1 MYAPEAAM
9 TIPDYQTVMLPLLR
23 LASDEQEHSVREAIE
38 KLADQFELSEQER
51 KELLPSGRQATFDNR
66 VGWAR
71 TYMKKAGLLESKRR
85 GYFKITGRGLEVLQK
100 GPQAINVK
108 FLEQYPEFIEFRT
121 KRTTTDKPTTS
132 EETQEDKTQTPEEA
146 IEAAY
151 QAIRN
156 NLASDLIQQIME
168 CSPSFFERM
177 VVDLLVKMGYGGTRT
192 EAGQAVGRSGDE
204 GIDGIINEDRLGLDV
219 IYIQAKRWEGPV
231 GRPEIQKFVGALQ
244 GQRAKKGVFITTSSF
259 SKQAVDYA
267 SMIESNVV
275 LINGETL
282 AKLMIDNNVGVSPV
296 AAYEIRRVDSDYFN
310 EA

>member
-1 MYAPEAAM
+1 V

-23 LASDEQEHSVREAIE
+23 LASDEQEHSSRGAIE
-38 KLADQFELSEQER
+38 NLADQFELSEQER

-71 TYMKKAGLLESKRR
+71 TYMKKAGLLESKQR
-85 GYFKITGRGLEVLQK
+85 GYFKITSRGLEALQRD
-100 GPQAINVK
+100 PQTINVK
-108 FLEQYPEFIEFRT
+108 FLEQYPEFVEFRT
-121 KRTTTDKPTTS
+121 KRSVVDKPAS
-132 EETQEDKTQTPEEA
+132 SKEMQEDDTQTPEEA

-177 VVDLLVKMGYGGTRT
+177 VVDLLVKMGYGGTRKD
-192 EAGQAVGRSGDE
+192 AGQAVGQSGDE

-219 IYIQAKRWEGPV
+219 IYIQAKRWESSV

-244 GQRAKKGVFITTSSF
+244 GQRAKKGIFITTSSF
-259 SKQAVDYA
+259 SKQAIDYT

-275 LINGETL
+275 LIDGETL
-282 AKLMIDNNVGVSPV
+282 AKLMIDNNVGVSSI
-296 AAYEIRRVDSDYFN
+296 AAYEVGRVDSDYFD

>member
-1 MYAPEAAM
+1 M

-23 LASDEQEHSVREAIE
+23 LAADKQEHSLRGAIE

-85 GYFKITGRGLEVLQK
+85 GYFKITSRGLQALQK
-100 GPQAINVK
+100 DPQTINVK
-108 FLEQYPEFIEFRT
+108 FLEQYPEFVEFRT
-121 KRTTTDKPTTS
+121 KRAVTDKPATS
-132 EETQEDKTQTPEEA
+132 KETQEDDTQTPEEA
-146 IEAAY
+146 IEVAY

-177 VVDLLVKMGYGGTRT
+177 VVDLLVRMGYGGTRKD
-192 EAGQAVGRSGDE
+192 AGQAVGQSGDE

-219 IYIQAKRWEGPV
+219 IYIQAKRWESSV

-244 GQRAKKGVFITTSSF
+244 GQRAKKGIFITTSSF

-267 SMIESNVV
+267 TMIESNVV
-275 LINGETL
+275 LIDGEML
-282 AKLMIDNNVGVSPV
+282 AKLAIDNNIGVSSV

-310 EA
+310 EG

>member
-1 MYAPEAAM
+1 M
-9 TIPDYQTVMLPLLR
+9 TIPGYQTVMLPLLR

-71 TYMKKAGLLESKRR
+71 TYMKKAGLLESRRR
-85 GYFKITGRGLEVLQK
+85 GYFKITSRGVEALRK
-100 GPQAINVK
+100 NPQAIDVK
-108 FLEQYPEFIEFRT
+108 FLEQYPEFVEFRT
-121 KRTTTDKPTTS
+121 KRATTDKPATS
-132 EETQEDKTQTPEEA
+132 EAMQEDETQTPEEA

-192 EAGQAVGRSGDE
+192 DAGQAVGQSGDG

-244 GQRAKKGVFITTSSF
+244 GQRAKKGIFITTSSF

-267 SMIESNVV
+267 SRIESNIV
-275 LINGETL
+275 LIDGETL

>member
-1 MYAPEAAM
+1 M

-23 LASDEQEHSVREAIE
+23 LASDEQQHSSRGAIE
-38 KLADQFELSEQER
+38 KLADQFKLSKEER

-71 TYMKKAGLLESKRR
+71 TYMKKAGLLESKQR
-85 GYFKITGRGLEVLQK
+85 GYFKITSRGLEALQK
-100 GPQAINVK
+100 DPQTINVK
-108 FLEQYPEFIEFRT
+108 YLEQYPEFVEFRT
-121 KRTTTDKPTTS
+121 KRTVADKPTFS
-132 EETQEDKTQTPEEA
+132 KEMQEEDTQTPEEA
-146 IEAAY
+146 IETAY

-177 VVDLLVKMGYGGTRT
+177 VVDLLVQMGYGGTRKD
-192 EAGQAVGRSGDE
+192 AGQAVGQSGDE

-219 IYIQAKRWEGPV
+219 IYIQAKRWEGSV

-244 GQRAKKGVFITTSSF
+244 GQRAKKGIFITTSSF
-259 SKQAVDYA
+259 SKQAVDYT

-275 LINGETL
+275 LIDGETL
-282 AKLMIDNNVGVSPV
+282 AKLMIDNNVGVSSI
-296 AAYEIRRVDSDYFN
+296 AAYEIGRVDSDYFN